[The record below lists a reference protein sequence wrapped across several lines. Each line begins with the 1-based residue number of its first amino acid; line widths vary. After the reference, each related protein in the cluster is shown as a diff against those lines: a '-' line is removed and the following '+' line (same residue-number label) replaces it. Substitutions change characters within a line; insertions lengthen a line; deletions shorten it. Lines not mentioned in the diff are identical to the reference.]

1 VADLNCDGIKDL
13 IVLAEDEQLSTSL
26 YAFFGKGGGEFLPV
40 QEILSENDLQTGRTK
55 HQTAPNTIQDF
66 FASDLNGDRFVDLV
80 VHSTYQNSVVWNMTE
95 VAFGKAKFS
104 GIAGNRPDVANRD
117 GLYRNDVI
125 NYGQFFEDAVALGLN
140 PSLQPS
146 PQQKYTHL
154 GYAENPSLTY
164 ANDLRIGNYYT
175 IPVDATIPTQL
186 NISSGKSSLPDISF
200 SLNNSVSLEMS
211 EAVPVVLGPTTQNP
225 SDVWGGANAMNGKY
239 SFSVDN
245 SISGINFISNF
256 GIDDTLSYQNTPQ
269 AVATL
274 TLWGAQADD
283 QILVTNYKDTSSK
296 IITHGLWVR
305 KEISNVPSKLLDFVP
320 DTGQARVVL
329 DHKNIGVLS
338 GTQLSLD
345 ESDFDIDLSQID
357 FKVNSKNFL
366 FNNFDSGDTLRLPS
380 GYQVNKFENGTTN
393 GFPTVTLEIDAPESD
408 AQLQVRLVGVSSVN
422 LEGGVYVAGST

>member
-1 VADLNCDGIKDL
+1 
-13 IVLAEDEQLSTSL
+13 LSTSL

-40 QEILSENDLQTGRTK
+40 QEILSENDLQTGRTR

-164 ANDLRIGNYYT
+164 ANDLSIGNYYT

-211 EAVPVVLGPTTQNP
+211 EAVPVVLGPTTQDP
-225 SDVWGGANAMNGKY
+225 VDIWTRADAERGKY

-245 SISGINFISNF
+245 SISGLNFILNF
-256 GIDDTLSYQNTPQ
+256 GIDDTLSYQKTPQ
-269 AVATL
+269 AAATL
-274 TLWGAQADD
+274 TVWGQESLN
-283 QILVTNYKDTSSK
+283 QILVTNYMDSSSK
-296 IITHGLWVR
+296 ITTHGLWVHQR
-305 KEISNVPSKLLDFVP
+305 VANAPSKLLEFVP

-329 DHKNIGVLS
+329 DHKNLGVFS
-338 GTQLSLD
+338 GTHLSLD

-357 FKVNSKNFL
+357 FKTISKDFL
-366 FNNFDSGDTLRLPS
+366 FHNFDSGDTLRLPS
-380 GYQVNKFENGTTN
+380 GYIVNKFENSFTG
-393 GFPTVTLEIDAPESD
+393 GFPTVTLEINKTDSNAEFK
-408 AQLQVRLVGVSSVN
+408 VRVVGVSSVDFDGMVYEAGN
-422 LEGGVYVAGST
+422 L

>member
-1 VADLNCDGIKDL
+1 
-13 IVLAEDEQLSTSL
+13 
-26 YAFFGKGGGEFLPV
+26 
-40 QEILSENDLQTGRTK
+40 
-55 HQTAPNTIQDF
+55 
-66 FASDLNGDRFVDLV
+66 
-80 VHSTYQNSVVWNMTE
+80 
-95 VAFGKAKFS
+95 
-104 GIAGNRPDVANRD
+104 
-117 GLYRNDVI
+117 VI

-146 PQQKYTHL
+146 PQQKYTQL
-154 GYAENPSLTY
+154 GYAEKPWLASY
-164 ANDLRIGNYYT
+164 DQDLRIGNYYT

-256 GIDDTLSYQNTPQ
+256 GSNDTLSYQNTPQ

-305 KEISNVPSKLLDFVP
+305 KEISNDPSKLLDFVP
-320 DTGQARVVL
+320 DTGQARVIL
-329 DHKNIGVLS
+329 DHLNIGVFS
-338 GTQLSLD
+338 DQSLSLD

-357 FKVNSKNFL
+357 FKENSKTFL

-380 GYQVNKFENGTTN
+380 GYIVNKFENNSTG
-393 GFPTVTLEIDAPESD
+393 GIATVTLEIDAS
-408 AQLQVRLVGVSSVN
+408 ASNKQFKVNLVGVSSVD